1 MEINRF
7 EDVLGVIPTEDIV
20 EGRFVLMTSHS
31 FDHDFG
37 SQTDLPGVKLPDTAE
52 EAKRC
57 KFVLTWAVDNRQP
70 PYYEP
75 QPALAWSLRRS
86 GFDQTANVPFD
97 ANVRMTYPG
106 YQDCQTIPSGT
117 PSLAYTEGTFTI
129 PSGCYIYS
137 ADIIVPGAAIIIAD
151 ADSDSAGEAGMPKY
165 VASMAVGVIGF
176 TERYDSSTGALTIRV
191 E

>member
-7 EDVLGVIPTEDIV
+7 EDVIGVVPTEDIV
-20 EGRFVLMTSHS
+20 EGRFVLMTSHTY
-31 FDHDFG
+31 DHDFG

-70 PYYEP
+70 PYYEA
-75 QPALAWSLRRS
+75 QPALAWSLRRG
-86 GFDQTANVPFD
+86 GFDQSANVPFD

-137 ADIIVPGAAIIIAD
+137 AEIIIPGAAIVIANAND
-151 ADSDSAGEAGMPKY
+151 DTADEAGKPMY
-165 VASMAVGVIGF
+165 EATFAAGVIGF
-176 TERYDSSTGALTIRV
+176 TERYNSTTGALTIRV